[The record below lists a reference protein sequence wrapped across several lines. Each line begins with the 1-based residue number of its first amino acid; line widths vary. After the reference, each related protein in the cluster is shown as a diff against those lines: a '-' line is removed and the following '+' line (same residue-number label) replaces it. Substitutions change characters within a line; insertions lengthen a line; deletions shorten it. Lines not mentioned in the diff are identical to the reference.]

1 MYSVCD
7 HILSIMNLC
16 AIICNICVSM
26 NASCTALCNYM
37 ESVSKV
43 PNVEMIMIYIIL
55 YNVFS

>member
-26 NASCTALCNYM
+26 NASCTASCDYM
-37 ESVSKV
+37 ESVSKLH
-43 PNVEMIMIYIIL
+43 NVEMIIIL